1 MRRAEALA
9 AVVFALAALVAGATW
24 LAGPYGLL
32 GAGAVVLLSVLF
44 VFDVEG

>member
-1 MRRAEALA
+1 MRRPEALA
-9 AVVFALAALVAGATW
+9 AVVFALAALMAGATW

-32 GAGAVVLLSVLF
+32 GVGAVLLVSVLF

>member
-1 MRRAEALA
+1 MRRREALA
-9 AVVFALAALVAGATW
+9 VVVFALAALVAGATW

-32 GAGAVVLLSVLF
+32 GAGVVLLVSVLF